1 MITSQRLY
9 LLLVLA
15 LLPVYGAARPGIPA
29 EYLSTQSG
37 AQSAPV
43 SASHVFRVGVQIG
56 HYKNNELPQQLER
69 LSGDTG
75 AFGGGRSEVDLNFDV
90 ANRVAGLLRASGV
103 QVDVLPATVPTGY
116 SADAFVA

>member
-1 MITSQRLY
+1 MISAQRLY
-9 LLLVLA
+9 LLLVLI
-15 LLPVYGAARPGIPA
+15 PVYGAARPGIPA
-29 EYLSTQSG
+29 EYLPAQSG
-37 AQSAPV
+37 AEFAPV
-43 SASHVFRVGVQIG
+43 AASHAFKVGVQIG

-103 QVDVLPATVPTGY
+103 QVDILPATVPTGY
-116 SADAFVA
+116 S